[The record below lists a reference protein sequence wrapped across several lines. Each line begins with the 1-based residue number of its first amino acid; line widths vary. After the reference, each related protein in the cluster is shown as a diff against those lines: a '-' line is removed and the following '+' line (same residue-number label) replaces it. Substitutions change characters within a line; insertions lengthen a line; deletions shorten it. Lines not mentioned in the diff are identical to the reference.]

1 MVRFQCEFHLFPTSS
16 TGRSDFDR
24 IFPLHNSADLA
35 SLPHDTRLRRVVVD
49 YLQTGGDL
57 RSGPVVGERPGQ
69 GKSGLPV
76 VNRHNIASIQ
86 LLCCWKSRGIGSKS

>member
-1 MVRFQCEFHLFPTSS
+1 MVRFQCEFHLFLTSS

-57 RSGPVVGERPGQ
+57 RSGG
-69 GKSGLPV
+69 S
-76 VNRHNIASIQ
+76 
-86 LLCCWKSRGIGSKS
+86 LLLAKDLDRENQVYQS

>member
-57 RSGPVVGERPGQ
+57 RSGG
-69 GKSGLPV
+69 S
-76 VNRHNIASIQ
+76 
-86 LLCCWKSRGIGSKS
+86 LLLAKDLDRENQVYQS

>member
-35 SLPHDTRLRRVVVD
+35 SLPHDTRLRRVVVN

-57 RSGPVVGERPGQ
+57 RSGG
-69 GKSGLPV
+69 S
-76 VNRHNIASIQ
+76 
-86 LLCCWKSRGIGSKS
+86 LLLAKDLDRENQVYQS